1 MMRIDPSSKIKTLDE
16 LRIIAEKLRASGKK
30 IVFANGCFD
39 LFHVGHVRYLQSAR
53 RLGDLLILGING
65 DDSVAALK
73 GKGRPLQPEADRIE
87 ILAALEC
94 VDYVLLFNEPTV
106 DAILK
111 ALRPDI
117 HAKGT
122 DYTEEN
128 VPERNTVQAYG
139 GRVAIAGD
147 PKDHSTR
154 DLIQLILTRQGR
166 GRRSQNS

>member
-1 MMRIDPSSKIKTLDE
+1 MMPIDAGSKIKSIDE
-16 LRIIAEKLRASGKK
+16 LKIIAEKLRASGKK

-39 LFHVGHVRYLQSAR
+39 LLHVGHVRYLESAR
-53 RLGDLLILGING
+53 KLGNVLILGING

-73 GKGRPLQPEADRIE
+73 GNGRPLQPEADRVE
-87 ILAALEC
+87 ILASLEC

-106 DAILK
+106 DDILK
-111 ALRPDI
+111 ELQPDI

-128 VPERNTVQAYG
+128 VPERNTVQGYG

-166 GRRSQNS
+166 GKRSQNI